1 MKTKGYPMEHRNFE
15 QGVNMVPKTWRDVSP
30 RALANV
36 NFMARARHVQVAQM
50 PPGPCEKRC
59 TFAS

>member
-1 MKTKGYPMEHRNFE
+1 MEHRNFE